1 MVTGIIGRKV
11 GMTQVF
17 APDGTVIAG
26 HRHQGGPVRRRAGQD
41 GATDGYEAVQLGLV
55 EERPA
60 RVRKPLAGHYKKA
73 GVPPTRV
80 RREVTVAKGA
90 EPLKAGDQVLVTG
103 VFANG
108 DRVDVIGISR
118 GKGFQGVMKRHNFRG
133 GAATH
138 GSMFHRAPGSIGAS
152 SFPSRVVKG
161 MRAAGRMGGDRVT
174 VRNLKIVAGRRREQ
188 PARACAARFRAR
200 RAATSSCARRSRR
213 SRRRAAGREA
223 VEGKCVLG
231 RIVSGSSNA
240 ASAGEHAKLAS

>member
-1 MVTGIIGRKV
+1 MLTGIIGRKV

-17 APDGTVIAG
+17 AQDGSVVPGTVIKAG
-26 HRHQGGPVRRRAGQD
+26 PCVVVQAKTT
-41 GATDGYEAVQLGLV
+41 AKEGYDAVQLGLV

-60 RVRKPLAGHYKKA
+60 RVRKPLAGHYQKA

-80 RREVTVAKGA
+80 RREIKLVKGA
-90 EPLKAGDQVLVTG
+90 EAPKPGDQVLVNG
-103 VFANG
+103 IFANG

-118 GKGFQGVMKRHNFRG
+118 GKGFQGVVKRHHFAG

-174 VRNLKIVAGRRREQ
+174 TRNLKVVQVDTDNNLLVLRGSVPGAPGGYVIVRKAV
-188 PARACAARFRAR
+188 ARKPEPKPQIEKP
-200 RAATSSCARRSRR
+200 SK
-213 SRRRAAGREA
+213 A
-223 VEGKCVLG
+223 VKGK
-231 RIVSGSSNA
+231 
-240 ASAGEHAKLAS
+240 K

>member
-1 MVTGIIGRKV
+1 MLTGIIGRKV

-17 APDGTVIAG
+17 AKDGTAVPGTVLKAG
-26 HRHQGGPVRRRAGQD
+26 PCVVVQAKVS
-41 GATDGYEAVQLGLV
+41 ATDGYDAVQLGLV

-80 RREVTVAKGA
+80 RREVKVAAGA
-90 EPLKAGDQVLVTG
+90 EAPKAGDQVLVNGLFTD
-103 VFANG
+103 G

-118 GKGFQGVMKRHNFRG
+118 GKGFQGVVKRHHFRG

-174 VRNLKIVAGRRREQ
+174 TRNLKVVQVDAENHILVVRGAVPG
-188 PARACAARFRAR
+188 
-200 RAATSSCARRSRR
+200 
-213 SRRRAAGREA
+213 AAGGYVVIRKAIARKPEPKPQ
-223 VEGKCVLG
+223 VEKPSKAMKGK
-231 RIVSGSSNA
+231 
-240 ASAGEHAKLAS
+240 K